1 MENNSKNNFSLQAND
16 FHSTTLVLIEWL
28 KKQSWFEN
36 VKAIGHRIMYS
47 MQHTKP
53 EIKTNELLN
62 ELYSIAGYD
71 PDHLPLAIG
80 FIEL

>member
-28 KKQSWFEN
+28 KKQFEN

-53 EIKTNELLN
+53 EIKTNEL
-62 ELYSIAGYD
+62 YSIAGYD
-71 PDHLPLAIG
+71 PDHLPLAIK